1 LPNFQCS
8 SDAAYADDSTTR
20 KSTEGYLFKLFG
32 GPVDWKS
39 AKQKMVT
46 KSTAE
51 AELLALS
58 HVCSKL
64 YWWIRF
70 FTEIELKL
78 EEDYTVQCDNS
89 QTVGLMIKETLKLVT
104 KLKHVDIH

>member
-1 LPNFQCS
+1 M
-8 SDAAYADDSTTR
+8 
-20 KSTEGYLFKLFG
+20 FKLFG